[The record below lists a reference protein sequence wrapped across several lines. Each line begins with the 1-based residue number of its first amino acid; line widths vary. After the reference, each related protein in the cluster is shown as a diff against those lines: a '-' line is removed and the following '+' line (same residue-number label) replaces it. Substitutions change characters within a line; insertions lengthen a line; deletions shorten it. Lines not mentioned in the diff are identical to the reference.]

1 MKFFNEIKTPADP
14 KQGGGFVGK
23 TPANDLP
30 QKLEND
36 LPQFSTDGVIK
47 FWSFKLHEDEWL
59 EARLRAKTQHQKF
72 LDWAKNNFK
81 K

>member
-1 MKFFNEIKTPADP
+1 MMKFFNEIQTPADP
-14 KQGGGFVGK
+14 KQGHGFVGK
-23 TPANDLP
+23 TPADN
-30 QKLEND
+30 